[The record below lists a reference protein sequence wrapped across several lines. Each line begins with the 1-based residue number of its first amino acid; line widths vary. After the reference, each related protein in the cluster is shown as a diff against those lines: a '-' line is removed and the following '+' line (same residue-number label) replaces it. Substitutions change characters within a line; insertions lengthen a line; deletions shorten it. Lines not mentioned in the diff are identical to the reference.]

1 MMVLICVIC
10 AVDTALS
17 AAVLYALVKIYKRI
31 VAKKMIYNGGKNA
44 HKTEQI
50 LPPYITIKNK
60 WIER

>member
-17 AAVLYALVKIYKRI
+17 AAVLYALVKIYKRLG
-31 VAKKMIYNGGKNA
+31 VKKIYNGGKNA
-44 HKTEQI
+44 HKTEQM

>member
-1 MMVLICVIC
+1 MMVLICVMC

-31 VAKKMIYNGGKNA
+31 GIKKIYNGGKNV
-44 HKTEQI
+44 HKTEQM
-50 LPPYITIKNK
+50 LPPYITNKNK